1 MMKKKYMTLLG
12 ACGLAAVLGATS
24 YASGG
29 VEKIEA
35 YLNPAIK
42 ITLNNEAWT
51 PKNGEGSEL
60 APVIIDGTSYVPAKA
75 VVEAM
80 GGQVQW
86 NNDAKTIAITSVPGK
101 DVPVSPPQSG
111 ESDRDKQIAQKIAE
125 IKEKLKPGLS
135 REEVAARL
143 QVKLENAT
151 DNGDVEN
158 GSDSFSKV
166 DYFKEAGYERPE
178 GTPDHV
184 IDYEGLNNK
193 KVGASLFIGWK
204 NDKLHFYSI
213 SYVNPADKKVHLFV
227 VGLDGTSEDSPA
239 TN

>member
-1 MMKKKYMTLLG
+1 MKKKYMTLLG

-24 YASGG
+24 YAAGG
-29 VEKIEA
+29 IEKIEA
-35 YLNPAIK
+35 YLNPDIK
-42 ITLNNEAWT
+42 ITLDNEAWT
-51 PKNGEGSEL
+51 AKDGEGKAL

-86 NNDAKTIAITSVPGK
+86 NNDTKTIVITSVPAK
-101 DVPVSPPQSG
+101 ETPVTPPQSG
-111 ESDRDKQIAQKIAE
+111 QTDRDKQIAQKIAE
-125 IKEKLKPGLS
+125 IKEKLKPGLT
-135 REEVAARL
+135 REEVAAKL
-143 QVKLENAT
+143 QVKLEDA
-151 DNGDVEN
+151 DDYGDSEN

-166 DYFKEAGYERPE
+166 AYFKEAGYERPE

-193 KVGASLFIGWK
+193 KVGANLFIGWK

-227 VGLDGTSEDSPA
+227 VGLDGTSDDSPA